1 MKADYPFGSVVNNF
15 QKGKYH
21 GDKSFITPRNSLKIT
36 KPFISIEIPYC
47 ELNEIKSKFFLK
59 KFHKLTNDSFRVV
72 ITWETRYIRS
82 VLLFHSFTWTIVIS
96 NPPKNAKTR
105 QNLEAWYIAPWK
117 PILTNKR
124 TLKDWFDLE
133 MVSRRAMNDII
144 QTP

>member
-21 GDKSFITPRNSLKIT
+21 GDKSFITPPNSLRIT

-72 ITWETRYIRS
+72 IT
-82 VLLFHSFTWTIVIS
+82 
-96 NPPKNAKTR
+96 
-105 QNLEAWYIAPWK
+105 
-117 PILTNKR
+117 
-124 TLKDWFDLE
+124 
-133 MVSRRAMNDII
+133 
-144 QTP
+144 